1 MTRFIKNTIL
11 RVMCIFISVFYRLN
25 RKKIFFRAYNGLRYA
40 CNPRAI
46 SEKMHEMDP
55 SMEIVWSMN
64 DVNNVADI
72 PDYVRVVKKK
82 SFAEYREL
90 FTSKFWVLN
99 AGLVVPCKRKGQLYM
114 DTWHGDR
121 AFKNV
126 DKTSDGSSLLSE
138 AYKHVDV
145 ILSGSDYGD
154 EIIRRSLNP
163 NAEILHCG
171 SPRNDML
178 FQDNAFK
185 VESIRKVLNL
195 ERFDKILTYAPTF
208 RGNGLAAD
216 LLDFS
221 YLADELEKR
230 DGKKW
235 AVLIRQ
241 HHKVKMQ
248 PEWKNDSRIV
258 DASKYPEMQDL
269 LLISDMVISD
279 YSSLVGDFVLLN
291 RPVVLYVPDLDDYKS
306 SRGLN
311 FDLEKSPFKYAKN
324 AKDLFQIILDFK
336 ESDAAENC
344 KKILDFYG
352 RVCENGNASEQ
363 ACQWILDRV

>member
-1 MTRFIKNTIL
+1 MTRFIKNSVL
-11 RVMCIFISVFYRLN
+11 RFFCVFFSVFCRLN

-46 SEKMHEMDP
+46 SEKMHELAPD
-55 SMEIVWSMN
+55 MEIVWSLN
-64 DVNNVADI
+64 EPEKATDV

-82 SFAEYREL
+82 SLAEYKEL

-99 AGLVVPCKRKGQLYM
+99 AGLMVPCKRKGQFYM

-126 DKTSDGSSLLSE
+126 DMTSDGSSRLSE
-138 AYKHVDV
+138 AYKRADV

-163 NAEILHCG
+163 NAEILRCG
-171 SPRNDML
+171 TPRNDM
-178 FQDNAFK
+178 FFHDNSLIA
-185 VESIRKVLNL
+185 ESVRKALDL
-195 ERFDKILTYAPTF
+195 GRFEKILTYAPTF
-208 RGNGLAAD
+208 RGNGKAAD

-221 YLADELEKR
+221 FLADELEKR

-235 AVLIRQ
+235 GILIRQ

-248 PEWKNDSRIV
+248 PDWKADSRIV

-269 LLISDMVISD
+269 LLVSDMVISD
-279 YSSLVGDFVLLN
+279 YSSLVGDYVLLN

-311 FDLEKSPFKYAKN
+311 FDIEKSPFRYAKN
-324 AKDLFQIILDFK
+324 AKDLFQTILDFK
-336 ESDAAENC
+336 ESDAPENC
-344 KKILDFYG
+344 RQILDFYG
-352 RVCENGNASEQ
+352 HVCENGTAS
-363 ACQWILDRV
+363 

>member
-1 MTRFIKNTIL
+1 MSRWIKNFIL
-11 RVMCIFISVFYRLN
+11 RMLCFFVSVFYRMN
-25 RKKIFFRAYNGLRYA
+25 RKKLFFRAYNGLRYA

-55 SMEIVWSMN
+55 DMEIVWSLN
-64 DVNNVADI
+64 DVNDVAEI
-72 PDYVRVVKKK
+72 PDYVRIVKKK

-99 AGLVVPCKRKGQLYM
+99 AGIVIPCKRKGQIYM

-138 AYKHVDV
+138 AYKCADV

-163 NAEILHCG
+163 NAEILRCG
-171 SPRNDML
+171 SPRNDVF
-178 FQDNAFK
+178 FQDYTHKADS
-185 VESIRKVLNL
+185 VRKALNL
-195 ERFDKILTYAPTF
+195 EGFDKILTYAPTF
-208 RGNGLAAD
+208 RGNGVAAD
-216 LLDFS
+216 MLDFS

-235 AVLIRQ
+235 GILIRQ
-241 HHKVKMQ
+241 HHKVKML
-248 PEWKNDSRIV
+248 PEWKTDSRIV

-269 LLISDMVISD
+269 LLISDVVISD
-279 YSSLVGDFVLLN
+279 YSSLVGDYVLLN

-311 FDLEKSPFKYAKN
+311 FDVEKSPFKYAKN
-324 AKDLFQIILDFK
+324 AKDLFQTIIDFN
-336 ESDAAENC
+336 ESDAPENC
-344 KKILDFYG
+344 KQILDFYG
-352 RVCENGNASEQ
+352 HVCETGHASEQ

>member
-1 MTRFIKNTIL
+1 MTRFIKNSVL
-11 RVMCIFISVFYRLN
+11 RFFCVFFSVFCRLN

-46 SEKMHEMDP
+46 SEKMHELAPD
-55 SMEIVWSMN
+55 MEIVWSLN
-64 DVNNVADI
+64 EPEKATDV

-82 SFAEYREL
+82 SLAEYKEL

-99 AGLVVPCKRKGQLYM
+99 AGLMVPCKRKGQFYM

-126 DKTSDGSSLLSE
+126 DMTSDGSSRLSE
-138 AYKHVDV
+138 AYKRADV

-163 NAEILHCG
+163 NAEILRCG
-171 SPRNDML
+171 TPRNDM
-178 FQDNAFK
+178 FFHDNSLIA
-185 VESIRKVLNL
+185 ESVRKALDL
-195 ERFDKILTYAPTF
+195 GRFEKILTYAPTF
-208 RGNGLAAD
+208 RGNGKAAD

-221 YLADELEKR
+221 FLADELEKR

-235 AVLIRQ
+235 GILIRQ

-248 PEWKNDSRIV
+248 PDWKADSRIV

-269 LLISDMVISD
+269 LLVSDMVISD
-279 YSSLVGDFVLLN
+279 YSSLVGDYVLLN
-291 RPVVLYVPDLDDYKS
+291 RPVVLYVPDLGDYKS

-311 FDLEKSPFKYAKN
+311 FDIEKSPFRYAKN
-324 AKDLFQIILDFK
+324 AKDLFQTILDFK
-336 ESDAAENC
+336 ESDAPENC
-344 KKILDFYG
+344 RQILDFYG
-352 RVCENGNASEQ
+352 HVCENGTASEQ
-363 ACQWILDRV
+363 ACKWILDRV

>member
-1 MTRFIKNTIL
+1 MKRQIKNMLL
-11 RVMCIFISVFYRLN
+11 RVLCRFFSTFYALN
-25 RKKIFFRAYNGLRYA
+25 RKKVFFRAYNGLRYA

-46 SEKMHEMDP
+46 SEKMHELAPD
-55 SMEIVWSMN
+55 MEIVWSLN
-64 DVNNVADI
+64 EPDKATDV
-72 PDYVRVVKKK
+72 PEYVRVVKKK
-82 SFAEYREL
+82 SLAEYREL

-99 AGLVVPCKRKGQLYM
+99 AGLVIPCKRKGQFFM

-138 AYKHVDV
+138 AYKRADV

-171 SPRNDML
+171 SPRHDMF
-178 FQDNAFK
+178 FQDNALK
-185 VESIRKVLNL
+185 MQPVRKALNL
-195 ERFDKILTYAPTF
+195 EGFDKILTYAPTF
-208 RGNGLAAD
+208 RGNGIAAD

-221 YLADELEKR
+221 YLADELEKK

-235 AVLIRQ
+235 GILIRQ

-248 PEWKNDSRIV
+248 PEWKADSRIV
-258 DASKYPEMQDL
+258 DASKYPEMQDI

-279 YSSLVGDFVLLN
+279 YSSLVGDYVLLN

-306 SRGLN
+306 GRGLN
-311 FDLEKSPFKYAKN
+311 FDIEKSPFRYAKN
-324 AKDLFQIILDFK
+324 AKDLFQVILDFK
-336 ESDAAENC
+336 ESDAPENC
-344 KKILDFYG
+344 KEILDFYG
-352 RVCENGNASEQ
+352 HVCETGRASEQ
-363 ACQWILDRV
+363 ACKWILDRV